1 MIRVVESSFDE
12 HSSVVEARSAQ
23 RPVAGTFT
31 PAGSPGAGL
40 RRPARGRSQSLAS
53 SHRHVVL
60 LTGGSDES
68 QSLVSESMSARSHRR
83 EHWKTKWT
91 VAPAEVLTPSETEK
105 ENESGP
111 HTSVCMLTWADS
123 TSGGDTGARHAV
135 RQVPL
140 LQIVRLALVSQSST
154 SSHQAHVPLGGDA
167 TLQKRREPVIGLDG
181 HG

>member
-1 MIRVVESSFDE
+1 MQAVSANFSFF
-12 HSSVVEARSAQ
+12 AQ
-23 RPVAGTFT
+23 RLSWVDALSFCIGNGGTFARILS
-31 PAGSPGAGL
+31 PADHEA
-40 RRPARGRSQSLAS
+40 
-53 SHRHVVL
+53 VVL

-154 SSHQAHVPLGGDA
+154 SSHQAHVPLGGET